1 MKWLLPGLIL
11 LDLFFSSFSW
21 LEFQLVN
28 HWNIYI
34 YICISILFPF
44 KERINWGGI
53 NIAPVCIQFTPW
65 LSIIL

>member
-1 MKWLLPGLIL
+1 MAITWFDTSCPL
-11 LDLFFSSFSW
+11 FSSFSW
-21 LEFQLVN
+21 LEFQWVI

-34 YICISILFPF
+34 SILFRF